1 MAVSSEVTIRP
12 KGAFLRVL
20 GVGFGI
26 AVSLGNCIGAGIMR
40 TPSEIAGRLPSA
52 TLILCAWI
60 AGALYSLIGAWSL
73 SEVGAM
79 IPSAGAYYTVA
90 RRAFGDY
97 VSFVVGW
104 TDFIALCGAIAAI
117 TLLAGEYI
125 GDLIPKLASHDISVA
140 AGIAILLA
148 LLQARGIRWGSRF
161 QDVTTAITALVFF
174 SIIVGAFV
182 MSHNSVQPPLAAAP
196 LPTGLPLLVIWF
208 LVIQAVVWTYDGW
221 YSAFYFGDEIVNPG
235 VELPRS
241 MINGALLV
249 STLFVLINAAL
260 LYAVDLPSLARENL
274 PIAAVAQKILGA
286 HGSAVIRGFMV
297 STLVSI
303 GNGTL
308 LCASRV
314 LCAMSR
320 DGWGSVRIG
329 YINSGGTPIVSLTI
343 CVLVALGFLLT
354 GSFDRVLAITAV
366 FIVSK
371 YLLSYVSVF
380 VLRYREPETPR
391 PYRAFGY
398 PYTTG
403 AAVLLSVVFLFG
415 AIAADMRNSL
425 YAFCLLLFSYPIY
438 RLARKNTVKIQSP
451 PLDCK

>member
-1 MAVSSEVTIRP
+1 
-12 KGAFLRVL
+12 
-20 GVGFGI
+20 
-26 AVSLGNCIGAGIMR
+26 
-40 TPSEIAGRLPSA
+40 
-52 TLILCAWI
+52 
-60 AGALYSLIGAWSL
+60 
-73 SEVGAM
+73 
-79 IPSAGAYYTVA
+79 
-90 RRAFGDY
+90 
-97 VSFVVGW
+97 
-104 TDFIALCGAIAAI
+104 
-117 TLLAGEYI
+117 
-125 GDLIPKLASHDISVA
+125 
-140 AGIAILLA
+140 
-148 LLQARGIRWGSRF
+148 
-161 QDVTTAITALVFF
+161 
-174 SIIVGAFV
+174 
-182 MSHNSVQPPLAAAP
+182 
-196 LPTGLPLLVIWF
+196 
-208 LVIQAVVWTYDGW
+208 
-221 YSAFYFGDEIVNPG
+221 
-235 VELPRS
+235 

-343 CVLVALGFLLT
+343 CVLVFFVFLLT
-354 GSFDRVLAITAV
+354 GSFDCVLAITAV